1 MAFTLHLKKI
11 DSQRG
16 HQLSKPPKKAMK
28 LDLRRILPDVALKM
42 ETQVIL
48 HEANSLGIKAKVN
61 RSIKTPHILIPL
73 TFQHSMS
80 ITPVD
85 RGIQG
90 FAEWFTF
97 MPNSTSLNEYPE
109 FTSRVYVQVFDDLIE
124 NKLVESFTIQAP
136 NLETIIRASLSIFY
150 SNTGKQ
156 LAPIIKDQ

>member
-1 MAFTLHLKKI
+1 
-11 DSQRG
+11 
-16 HQLSKPPKKAMK
+16 MK

-61 RSIKTPHILIPL
+61 RSIKTPLIKIPL

-85 RGIQG
+85 KGIQG

-97 MPNSTSLNEYPE
+97 MPNSTSLTEYPE

-124 NKLVESFTIQAP
+124 NKLIESFTIQAP
-136 NLETIIRASLSIFY
+136 NLETILRASLSIFH
-150 SNTGKQ
+150 SITGKK
-156 LAPIIKDQ
+156 LSPIITGQ